1 MDDHAIIELFYS
13 RSETAIHETSQKYGN
28 YCSRIAMNI
37 LANKEDSEECVSDTY
52 FKTWNA
58 IPPQRPKVLR
68 SFLGRITRNL
78 SLNRY
83 KEKRRQKRGGDEVD
97 LLLSELE
104 GCVSS
109 DHTVETELE
118 RGRIAGTINKFLY
131 SIEIEHRVIFIRRY
145 WYVDS
150 ISSIAKRLG
159 VSESKV
165 KSVLFRTRNRLRAYL
180 EKEGVW
186 I

>member
-58 IPPQRPKVLR
+58 IPPQRPEVLR